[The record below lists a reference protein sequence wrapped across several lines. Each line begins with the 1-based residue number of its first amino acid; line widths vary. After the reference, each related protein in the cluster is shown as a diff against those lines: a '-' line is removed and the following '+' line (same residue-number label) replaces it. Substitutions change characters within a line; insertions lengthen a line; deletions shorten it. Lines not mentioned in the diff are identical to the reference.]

1 MATVWQGMIRKIES
15 YVHSH
20 FYVFS
25 SCLGCLFYTQ
35 GVWWR
40 WRSDGGSRSAALVRC
55 QARPGPRGL
64 EFLLCCCRRC
74 DCFGG
79 LFGVKKG
86 VFL

>member
-40 WRSDGGSRSAALVRC
+40 SDGGSRSAALVRC

-64 EFLLCCCRRC
+64 EFLLCCCRCC